1 MKKTTQQRLLEAQQ
15 MKLMLMENFKAA
27 QADYMEAIKD
37 TEELILTLQR
47 ELVKGNVLRSNTIK
61 YGRINIY

>member
-47 ELVKGNVLRSNTIK
+47 ELVKGNGLRSNTIK

>member
-47 ELVKGNVLRSNTIK
+47 ELLQGKGLRSNTIK

>member
-15 MKLMLMENFKAA
+15 MKLMLIENFKAA